1 MLKGSFRN
9 KKRFID
15 LNVSRVS
22 KIGGMQF
29 WESLAN
35 PFIKSLLF
43 MFEYIAGRY
52 R

>member
-22 KIGGMQF
+22 KIGGIQ
-29 WESLAN
+29 LN
-35 PFIKSLLF
+35 QPF
-43 MFEYIAGRY
+43 
-52 R
+52 